1 VKIERGR
8 DGMDHAAWM
17 AKMKKIFKK
26 LFEKCQGEDTI
37 WEKQGIILKQETFK
51 I

>member
-8 DGMDHAAWM
+8 NDMDHGALT
-17 AKMKKIFKK
+17 AKMKKLFKK

-37 WEKQGIILKQETFK
+37 WEKQR
-51 I
+51 